1 MERIVLWFML
11 LAGSLAQQDMNSN
24 VFLFPKESN
33 TAHVVLMP
41 TLTKPLDKLTICL
54 RSFTELTREYALF
67 SLAISGSKCCNSFI
81 IFPSPPNF
89 CDIFVNEED
98 NRIRINPATPEWRH
112 TCVTWTSDTGVIQL
126 WIDGKLYARRVSKKG
141 FSIDT
146 KTSIIL
152 GQEQDSFGGGF
163 EINQS
168 FAGEITDVHMW
179 DYVLPPKEILEA
191 YSNIKTVSG
200 NIISWRALKYE
211 IKGDVLVQPKLQC
224 KSPEYGYSSYSQ
236 CYEYSDYFMK
246 PNLIYLAIL
255 SATLEINKPCI
266 YRKTQRRRQTNLVRD
281 YNCGGETKKV
291 EAEGVFYKVGCVLS
305 TRMERVVLWFALLAG
320 SLGQQDMNSNVFL
333 FPKETKTAHVV
344 LMPNLTKP
352 LDKLTICARSFTE
365 LTREHSLFSL
375 ALPGLKKDNTF
386 LIFPR
391 PPNFCSVYVNQEENR
406 IKINPA
412 TLEWKHT
419 CVTWTSDTGVIQ
431 LWIDGKLYARRVS
444 KKGFSIDTK
453 TSIILGQEQD
463 SFGGGFDINQ
473 SFAGEIT
480 DVHMW
485 DYVLPPKKILEA
497 YSNFKTASGNI
508 ISWRA
513 LKYEIKGDVLVQPK
527 LQCKSPEY
535 GYSSYYQCYEE
546 SQIPKRVDVV

>member
-1 MERIVLWFML
+1 MERVVLWFFAL

-24 VFLFPKESN
+24 VFLFPKETN
-33 TAHVVLMP
+33 TAHVVLKP
-41 TLTKPLDKLTICL
+41 TVTKPLDKLTICL
-54 RSFTELTREYALF
+54 RSFTELTREHSIF
-67 SLAISGSKCCNSFI
+67 SLAMPGSGKDNTFL
-81 IFPSPPNF
+81 IFPNSPNF
-89 CDIFVNEED
+89 CSIYVNGEN
-98 NRIRINPATPEWRH
+98 NRIKINPATLDWKH

-163 EINQS
+163 DIKQS

-179 DYVLPPKEILEA
+179 DYVLPPKEISEA
-191 YSNIKTVSG
+191 FFNTKIANG

-211 IKGDVLVQPKLQC
+211 IKGGVLIQPKLQC
-224 KSPEYGYSSYSQ
+224 KSPEYGYSAYSQ
-236 CYEYSDYFMK
+236 CYEESQISKYVLPLTSRDMIITPIITEEEK
-246 PNLIYLAIL
+246 PRVC
-255 SATLEINKPCI
+255 SKG
-266 YRKTQRRRQTNLVRD
+266 R
-281 YNCGGETKKV
+281 
-291 EAEGVFYKVGCVLS
+291 CVLS
-305 TRMERVVLWFALLAG
+305 TRMERIVLWFVLLAG
-320 SLGQQDMNSNVFL
+320 SLAQQDMNSNVFL
-333 FPKETKTAHVV
+333 FPKESNSAHVV
-344 LMPNLTKP
+344 LMPTLTKP
-352 LDKLTICARSFTE
+352 LDKLTICLRSFTE

-375 ALPGLKKDNTF
+375 ATSEPKSSNAF

-391 PPNFCSVYVNQEENR
+391 PPNICSVEVNEEETF

-463 SFGGGFDINQ
+463 SFGGGFDIKQ

-480 DVHMW
+480 DVYMW
-485 DYVLPPKKILEA
+485 DYVLPPKEILEA
-497 YSNFKTASGNI
+497 YSNIKVAGGNI

-535 GYSSYYQCYEE
+535 GYSSYSQCYEE
-546 SQIPKRVDVV
+546 SQISK